1 MSNTMDNFT
10 IITIIVCFLMLIV
23 VSYFFVCIVIFEK
36 KRRELVKDYEQLL
49 ILKNWYEKISEEA
62 SRSYILEMVEK
73 RGHQLID
80 QLNLLNTGLIKIQEH
95 HKKLQE
101 EQRKLHNNLL
111 EEHKLLNEYFEN
123 YS

>member
-10 IITIIVCFLMLIV
+10 ITTIIYFIIILIAV
-23 VSYFFVCIVIFEK
+23 ISGSLCIILFEK
-36 KRRELVKDYEQLL
+36 QRKELIKDYKQLL
-49 ILKNWYEKISEEA
+49 ILKDWYEKIAEEA
-62 SRSYILEMVEK
+62 SLSYILEMVEN

-80 QLNLLNTGLIKIQEH
+80 QLNLLNTGLVKIQEH

>member
-1 MSNTMDNFT
+1 MDNFT
-10 IITIIVCFLMLIV
+10 ITTIIYFIIILIAV
-23 VSYFFVCIVIFEK
+23 ISGSLCIILFEK
-36 KRRELVKDYEQLL
+36 QRKELIKDYKQLL
-49 ILKNWYEKISEEA
+49 ILKDWYEKIAEEA
-62 SRSYILEMVEK
+62 SLSYILEMVEN

-80 QLNLLNTGLIKIQEH
+80 QLNLLNTGLVKIQEH